1 MRSVCS
7 RSPVFE
13 PGGKPASSKY
23 GGHSELAGKLRV
35 FGGVPDGTGHG
46 KGDSV
51 LPGLTTTGVAG
62 RQVDVL
68 DETYT
73 PVTRVA

>member
-1 MRSVCS
+1 
-7 RSPVFE
+7 
-13 PGGKPASSKY
+13 
-23 GGHSELAGKLRV
+23 V

-46 KGDSV
+46 KGDLV